1 MIAKQQFTITYEM
14 TIDTDTGEILNTVI
28 LDKSNKKPKEAKV
41 QKNDVHVQL
50 LPNKLQL
57 NSEAL
62 EILGASAGD
71 KVDVN
76 YMPLNG
82 KTVPV
87 IKLDVR
93 GNKISNNGAISFRGV
108 KNEELSKYGTEFT
121 VQKHGEIFLLL
132 SGTEGINESVIEN
145 NQEVILE
152 DENIEQQP
160 FDLDIEGLEDEVEI
174 TNSMFQL

>member
-14 TIDTDTGEILNTVI
+14 TIDTDTGEILSTVI
-28 LDKSNKKPKEAKV
+28 IDKSDKKNKETKV
-41 QKNDVHVQL
+41 KKSDVHVQL

-62 EILGASAGD
+62 EILGASVGD

-76 YMPLNG
+76 YMPLNS

-93 GNKISNNGAISFRGV
+93 GNKISNNGSVSFRGV
-108 KNEELSKYGTEFT
+108 KNSELSKYGTEFT
-121 VQKHGEIFLLL
+121 IKKQGETFFLV

-160 FDLDIEGLEDEVEI
+160 FDLDIEGLEDEIEI